1 MHKWKFILF
10 KKGYSNVGGHCCPGF
25 RFSKVMLCRGEYF
38 LMKLKSSGTSGSPN
52 SGIHAGP
59 IVNLWNRN
67 MSITPTLLI
76 TAPNSCGSCC
86 EQAATNNPPF
96 DPPWI
101 ASLNYEGYDWGT
113 PCRFYL
119 LWILSTFT
127 FATLA
132 TISPIRK
139 LGCTGTVNLCGIKL
153 RLNG

>member
-1 MHKWKFILF
+1 
-10 KKGYSNVGGHCCPGF
+10 
-25 RFSKVMLCRGEYF
+25 
-38 LMKLKSSGTSGSPN
+38 MKLKSSGTSGSPN

-101 ASLNYEGYDWGT
+101 ASLNYENYD
-113 PCRFYL
+113 
-119 LWILSTFT
+119 
-127 FATLA
+127 
-132 TISPIRK
+132 
-139 LGCTGTVNLCGIKL
+139 
-153 RLNG
+153 